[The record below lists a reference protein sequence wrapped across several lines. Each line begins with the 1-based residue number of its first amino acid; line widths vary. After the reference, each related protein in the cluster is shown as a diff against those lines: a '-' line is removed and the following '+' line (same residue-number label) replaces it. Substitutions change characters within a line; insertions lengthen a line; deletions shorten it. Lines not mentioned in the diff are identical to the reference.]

1 MSRAAYVLQV
11 LQILNFISSLDNLI
25 MKLLFKHIY
34 KTGRRFHVYLKTS
47 QSVLSDLVDWFY
59 DYTTWKT
66 KDIICCS
73 KFYIIMHVKLPDLL
87 G

>member
-11 LQILNFISSLDNLI
+11 LQFLDFFSSLDNHT
-25 MKLLFKHIY
+25 FFDNVY
-34 KTGRRFHVYLKTS
+34 KTGRKFHVYLKTS

-73 KFYIIMHVKLPDLL
+73 KSYIIMHVKLPDLL